1 MVSLINLGW
10 SEVGHQWSDVKML
23 MKHYANMHEQI
34 TKIRQQGQGWK
45 LEEEEEEAL
54 IPWQI

>member
-54 IPWQI
+54 IPW